1 MQLAKSD
8 YRRQSVEVDTLA
20 SIDSALVLII
30 REALDR
36 LKEEA
41 HEQTLT
47 TERLTLNAN
56 VTEDKTEERR
66 AAQRM

>member
-1 MQLAKSD
+1 MSVKTRALAPD
-8 YRRQSVEVDTLA
+8 RDTTRRLQSTRRA
-20 SIDSALVLII
+20 NSALVLII

-47 TERLTLNAN
+47 TET
-56 VTEDKTEERR
+56 TETNTER
-66 AAQRM
+66 